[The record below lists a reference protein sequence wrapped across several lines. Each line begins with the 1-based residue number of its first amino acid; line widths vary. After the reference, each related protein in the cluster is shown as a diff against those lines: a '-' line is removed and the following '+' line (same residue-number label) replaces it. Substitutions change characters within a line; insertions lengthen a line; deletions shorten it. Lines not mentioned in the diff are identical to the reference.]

1 MDSDPVIRY
10 GGAYGIGLAY
20 CGTGNNKAIQ
30 QLLHIA
36 VSDVNDDVRRAAVTN
51 LGFIMIRNQEQVL
64 IIIYYSLYSF
74 LFFSSSFSFITL
86 FYSFSIIF
94 SFCFSSFSF
103 YILYINSYP
112 ISLVYSLKVT
122 MLMFVMVLVLP

>member
-64 IIIYYSLYSF
+64 IIIILFILFSLLPFLFYYLFLLFLF
-74 LFFSSSFSFITL
+74 LFFL
-86 FYSFSIIF
+86 YSI
-94 SFCFSSFSF
+94 
-103 YILYINSYP
+103 Y
-112 ISLVYSLKVT
+112 
-122 MLMFVMVLVLP
+122 

>member
-74 LFFSSSFSFITL
+74 LFFPLFFSLYFL
-86 FYSFSIIF
+86 FFSIIF